1 MISVGPGKRL
11 AVLRV
16 SDDDTDKTLGRM
28 QARFTDADNLW
39 VENYIDGTLFWAL
52 NWHTTNTSSSVGI
65 HTYGRCPNKEPS
77 QNSTHIW
84 NIEPSN
90 ISNGI
95 ETPGYNQTNH
105 GPSSDFTLPHLSEFL
120 GQDVESEDVEDEKCN
135 IQRLWETKFNDETV
149 TTTIYQDLFL
159 LGKYGRRYRSK
170 IDPSSSNSSILSSSK
185 VFEESMTMKNDGY
198 QHSLML
204 SDGYEGYEVACN
216 VNYTDTNKTEFEV
229 GVSEI
234 TLQDAPFSDDARP
247 IVSMKMEMD
256 DEDVE
261 KFKAKLQKGAQ
272 KIFDGWFYDLNGYK
286 SFMKTMLKQIL
297 PSHMARYM
305 EMARDKEYRVY
316 HNIIR
321 LICSHGIC

>member
-1 MISVGPGKRL
+1 MLYIIGQKRCNYIIF
-11 AVLRV
+11 
-16 SDDDTDKTLGRM
+16 STLS
-28 QARFTDADNLW
+28 QDNLW

-65 HTYGRCPNKEPS
+65 HTYGRCPNKKPIIFDIPGL
-77 QNSTHIW
+77 TK
-84 NIEPSN
+84 PFN

-95 ETPGYNQTNH
+95 ETPGDNQTNH
-105 GPSSDFTLPHLSEFL
+105 GPSSNFTLPHLSEFL

-170 IDPSSSNSSILSSSK
+170 IDPSSSNSSVLSSSK
-185 VFEESMTMKNDGY
+185 VYEESMTMKNDGY
-198 QHSLML
+198 QHTVML

-216 VNYTDTNKTEFEV
+216 VNYTDSNKTEFEV

-234 TLQDAPFSDDARP
+234 TLQDAPFSDDAKP

-256 DEDVE
+256 DKDDE
-261 KFKAKLQKGAQ
+261 KFKAKLQKGTQ

-286 SFMKTMLKQIL
+286 PFMKTMLKQIL
-297 PSHMARYM
+297 PSHMSRYM
-305 EMARDKEYRVY
+305 EMARDKEYRLY
-316 HNIIR
+316 HNIIGR
-321 LICSHGIC
+321 HIRGW

>member
-1 MISVGPGKRL
+1 MFRSFENYHWSKRCNYIISL
-11 AVLRV
+11 
-16 SDDDTDKTLGRM
+16 TLS
-28 QARFTDADNLW
+28 QDNLW
-39 VENYIDGTLFWAL
+39 IENYIYGDLLWAL

-65 HTYGRCPNKEPS
+65 HTYGRCPNKEPIMLDQS
-77 QNSTHIW
+77 ISNKH
-84 NIEPSN
+84 SN

-95 ETPGYNQTNH
+95 GTPGYNQTNH
-105 GPSSDFTLPHLSEFL
+105 GPSANFTLPHLSEFL
-120 GQDVESEDVEDEKCN
+120 GQDVEYEDVEEEKCN

-198 QHSLML
+198 HHTMML

-234 TLQDAPFSDDARP
+234 TLQDAPFSDDAKP

-256 DEDVE
+256 DEEDE
-261 KFKAKLQKGAQ
+261 KFKAKLQKGTQ

-297 PSHMARYM
+297 PSHMSRYM
-305 EMARDKEYRVY
+305 EMARDKEYRLY
-316 HNIIR
+316 HNIIGR
-321 LICSHGIC
+321 HI